1 MFFVHAIWLSAIEG
15 EMTFIKKYLILYS
28 DKLKVTPD
36 HRILYQLPPFRQRVS
51 FLTNADFTESS
62 VSKLNLAF
70 LFFSSHAKQNRVIS
84 VRKTT
89 GSVPVSFLSLKREE
103 QGGLSEKNKTD

>member
-15 EMTFIKKYLILYS
+15 EMNFIKKYLILYS

-62 VSKLNLAF
+62 VSKLNLAL
-70 LFFSSHAKQNRVIS
+70 LFFFFSP
-84 VRKTT
+84 KT
-89 GSVPVSFLSLKREE
+89 E
-103 QGGLSEKNKTD
+103 QGDLCKENYWVRPCFFPFPQERIARWPF